1 MKKGNIVSVLCIEID
16 MAAFDKLAG
25 VGRVMALQEA
35 LSAERIL
42 ERIDY
47 VELGKDVA
55 VRRDDATR
63 VGEAVLLATGRGTWD
78 REAVA
83 LKILAG
89 MSANR
94 EFTDLDHAHM
104 VECAFDQADAFMEAC
119 K

>member
-1 MKKGNIVSVLCIEID
+1 MTVLCIEID
-16 MAAFDKLAG
+16 MSAFDKLAG
-25 VGRVMALQEA
+25 VSRVMALQEA

-47 VELGKDVA
+47 VEMGKDVA

-78 REAVA
+78 REEVA

-89 MSANR
+89 MCGQDGFHLVNAVGQV
-94 EFTDLDHAHM
+94 AI
-104 VECAFDQADAFMEAC
+104 AFKQADAFLEAC